1 MEKICVYLVDDHPA
15 VRDGV
20 RSALLRSGFISIVG
34 EADDAYRLFVDLEA
48 VRPEV
53 ILLDIGLPDGSGI
66 DLIEKIR
73 MKLPH
78 VRILMLSM
86 YNRIDYIVESLRNGA
101 RGFVTKETSPSRIAE
116 AIERVHA
123 GEYFFDGTVLDAI
136 VGKLL
141 ENSYNI
147 MDVSDSAYATLTARE
162 QEIMRLLAQGNSVR
176 KVAQMLFISKKTVEN
191 HRTSIFKKLNINNSV
206 ELVHYATRIG
216 LIDID

>member
-1 MEKICVYLVDDHPA
+1 M
-15 VRDGV
+15 
-20 RSALLRSGFISIVG
+20 
-34 EADDAYRLFVDLEA
+34 
-48 VRPEV
+48 
-53 ILLDIGLPDGSGI
+53 
-66 DLIEKIR
+66 
-73 MKLPH
+73 
-78 VRILMLSM
+78 
-86 YNRIDYIVESLRNGA
+86 
-101 RGFVTKETSPSRIAE
+101 TKETSPSRIAE
-116 AIERVHA
+116 AIERVHT

>member
-34 EADDAYRLFVDLEA
+34 EADDAYRLFMDLET

-86 YNRIDYIVESLRNGA
+86 YNRIDYIVESLRNGPGA
-101 RGFVTKETSPSRIAE
+101 
-116 AIERVHA
+116 
-123 GEYFFDGTVLDAI
+123 L
-136 VGKLL
+136 
-141 ENSYNI
+141 
-147 MDVSDSAYATLTARE
+147 
-162 QEIMRLLAQGNSVR
+162 
-176 KVAQMLFISKKTVEN
+176 
-191 HRTSIFKKLNINNSV
+191 
-206 ELVHYATRIG
+206 
-216 LIDID
+216 